1 MHIKR
6 MHEMI
11 EKLSECALIE
21 LNKGIEHVDTKE
33 FGAVIDMIKAL
44 SESEYKARISKAME
58 CAEKEDEAEEKYMMK
73 RFKDEYGDEEGERRY
88 YDDYRYKRS
97 GRFAPKGRGSYVP
110 RRSYEEPPYYHM
122 TPEMYRDHD
131 AEWYRDMDRKSR
143 NVMYF
148 SEPMRN
154 SDSEKRV
161 ESRYDRAKRMYTETR
176 DMHKSGSVEDKQI
189 TLKEGE
195 KMLGVIF
202 DEIEEM
208 LADAPSELKN
218 MVKTKGLARLQKI

>member
-6 MHEMI
+6 MREMI
-11 EKLSECALIE
+11 EKLSECALSE

-33 FGAVIDMIKAL
+33 FGAVIDMIKDL
-44 SESEYKARISKAME
+44 SESEYKSRISKAME
-58 CAEKEDEAEEKYMMK
+58 EAEEEDKAEEKYMLKMLK
-73 RFKDEYGDEEGERRY
+73 EDYGMNEEESRRY
-88 YDDYRYKRS
+88 YDAWRYKN
-97 GRFAPKGRGSYVP
+97 GRFAPKGRGT
-110 RRSYEEPPYYHM
+110 RRGYEEPPYYHM

-148 SEPMRN
+148 SDPIRN
-154 SDSEKRV
+154 SDSEKHV
-161 ESRYDRAKRMYTETR
+161 ESRYDKAKRMYTETK

-195 KMLGVIF
+195 KMLNVIF
-202 DEIEEM
+202 DEIDEM
-208 LADAPSELKN
+208 LADATPEMKN
-218 MVKTKGLARLQKI
+218 MVKTKAMTRIQKIQ

>member
-11 EKLSECALIE
+11 EKLSECALSE

-33 FGAVIDMIKAL
+33 FGEVIGMIRGL
-44 SESEYKARISKAME
+44 SDAEYKARISKAME
-58 CAEKEDEAEEKYMMK
+58 CSEKEDEAEEKYMLKMLK
-73 RFKDEYGDEEGERRY
+73 EDYGMNEEESRRY
-88 YDDYRYKRS
+88 YDAWRYKN
-97 GRFAPKGRGSYVP
+97 GRFAPKGRGT
-110 RRSYEEPPYYHM
+110 RRGYEEPPYYHM

>member
-1 MHIKR
+1 MHIKHIR
-6 MHEMI
+6 CIE
-11 EKLSECALIE
+11 EKLAEAIRCE
-21 LNKGIEHVDTKE
+21 FDKGIENVNTAEMGK
-33 FGAVIDMIKAL
+33 ATDMLKDAA
-44 SESEYKARISKAME
+44 EAEYYARIAKAME
-58 CAEKEDEAEEKYMMK
+58 KADSEDEEADKHMLRQLKE
-73 RFKDEYGDEEGERRY
+73 EYGEDDGRRY
-88 YDDYRYKRS
+88 YDNYRYMRT
-97 GRFAPKGRGSYVP
+97 GRFAPKGRGTYMP
-110 RRSYEEPPYYHM
+110 RRGYETPIEYHM

-154 SDSEKRV
+154 SDGEKRV

>member
-11 EKLSECALIE
+11 EKLSECALSE

-33 FGAVIDMIKAL
+33 FGEVIGMIRGL
-44 SESEYKARISKAME
+44 SDAEYKARISKAME
-58 CAEKEDEAEEKYMMK
+58 CAEEEDEAEEKYMMK

>member
-11 EKLSECALIE
+11 EKLTECALAE
-21 LNKGIEHVDTKE
+21 LDKGIEHVNTKE
-33 FGAVIDMIKAL
+33 FGEVTDMIKDL
-44 SESEYKARISKAME
+44 SEAEYKARISKAME
-58 CAEKEDEAEEKYMMK
+58 KAEEDDEAEEKYMMK
-73 RFKDEYGDEEGERRY
+73 RFKEEYGDEEGERRY
-88 YDDYRYKRS
+88 YDDYRYKRT

>member
-11 EKLSECALIE
+11 EKLSECALSE

>member
-11 EKLSECALIE
+11 EKLSECALNE

-131 AEWYRDMDRKSR
+131 TEWYRDMDRKSR